1 MDRSKTG
8 ESQTLERE
16 KMEDNT
22 LLQEVGEKPVLEKVH
37 KHFYDEL
44 YKHPWLKNYFL
55 HIE

>member
-1 MDRSKTG
+1 
-8 ESQTLERE
+8 
-16 KMEDNT
+16 MENNT
-22 LLQEVGEKPVLEKVH
+22 LLQEVGGKPVLEKVH